1 MQQQDERQKIAN
13 WFIKGIMD
21 AYDIEKAEFAMQGPT
36 EMIISCRLAQYP
48 EEEIVEVLECVASIG
63 VNQKRCYV
71 RMEDGTETE
80 FRRLNEC
87 VKFIQSTAVPGELV
101 ITDGAPAKKK
111 PKSNIHVWRGTIWEE
126 FENQYVLT
134 YVCNDFPGTEIILD
148 LAIGRAAECSVRD
161 GTSGYEWSFPNLQK
175 AKTFVES
182 GALAK
187 AVQEF
192 ELMKKNEGPFS

>member
-1 MQQQDERQKIAN
+1 MQQRDERQKIAN
-13 WFIKGIMD
+13 WFIRGIMD

-36 EMIISCRLAQYP
+36 EMIISCRLARYP
-48 EEEIVEVLECVASIG
+48 EEEIVEVLECGASIG

-111 PKSNIHVWRGTIWEE
+111 QKSNIHVWRGTIWVEL
-126 FENQYVLT
+126 ENQCVST
-134 YVCNDFPGTEIILD
+134 YVCDDFPGAEIILD
-148 LAIGRAAECSVRD
+148 SAIGRAAECVARD
-161 GTSGYEWSFPNLQK
+161 GVYGYEWSFPSFQK
-175 AKTFVES
+175 AKTFIES
-182 GALAK
+182 GAFAK
-187 AVQEF
+187 AAQEL
-192 ELMKKNEGPFS
+192 ESMKKSGGPFS